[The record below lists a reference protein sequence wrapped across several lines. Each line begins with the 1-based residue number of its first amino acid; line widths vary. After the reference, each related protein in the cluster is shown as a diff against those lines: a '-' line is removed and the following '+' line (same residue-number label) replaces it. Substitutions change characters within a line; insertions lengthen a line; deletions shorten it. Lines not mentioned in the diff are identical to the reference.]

1 MSQLTWFILAFA
13 LAISAGWIIYLVR
26 RIPQSTPITGRRLL
40 LTGATGALVAIPAGL
55 LGIASLPLF
64 ELDPAAASQ
73 LALALHLIIGVGLV
87 EELAKWVAARFGA
100 QGQNPAL
107 GQQLLLASAAA
118 AGFMF
123 MENLLAWLGPLGQ
136 GSARELF
143 TIMILRTATSP
154 VHIALASLW
163 GTARSGRLWLWLG
176 IAALLHGSYDFFL
189 LTGQV
194 SIALAIFT
202 LILALFGLRI
212 AQVQRNWI
220 RA

>member
-1 MSQLTWFILAFA
+1 MPQLTWFILAFA

-26 RIPQSTPITGRRLL
+26 RIPQSARISSTRLL

-55 LGIASLPLF
+55 LGIASLSLF
-64 ELDPAAASQ
+64 DLDPASASQ
-73 LALALHLIIGVGLV
+73 LTLALHLILGVGLV

-100 QGQNPAL
+100 QSQNPDL

-136 GSARELF
+136 SSARELF
-143 TIMILRTATSP
+143 TILILRTATSP

-163 GTARSGRLWLWLG
+163 GSAQGSRVWLWLAV
-176 IAALLHGSYDFFL
+176 AALLHGSYDFFL

-194 SIALAIFT
+194 TVALAIFA

-212 AQVQRNWI
+212 AQVRRNWI
-220 RA
+220 QA